1 MINTYGMNG
10 NHSKPLIDV
19 CLTPALFHLYDS
31 SNSIVVVIDVL
42 RATSSICVAFHH
54 GVKSILPVSEIE
66 EAIAYKQKGYLVAV
80 ERNGSKMDGFEFG
93 NSPFDFMNAD
103 LKDRELVLTTTNG
116 TKAIRTAR
124 NAYKVVIGSFLNLD
138 ILCRWLIAQNK
149 NVIALCAG
157 WKNSFNLED
166 TLLAGA
172 LVYRLREHFAFSF
185 GRDACIAAEYLYL
198 LAKKDMFQF
207 LKESSHRLRL
217 EKLGI
222 EKDIEFCLTPD
233 SAPVLPVLNNQILIN
248 ELSVT
253 SDSLTS

>member
-19 CLTPALFHLYDS
+19 CFTPALFHLYDPKD
-31 SNSIVVVIDVL
+31 SIVVVIDVL
-42 RATSSICVAFHH
+42 RATSSICVAFHY
-54 GVKSILPVSEIE
+54 GVKSIIPVAEVD
-66 EAIAYKQKGYLVAV
+66 EAIRYKQKGYLVAV
-80 ERNGSKMDGFEFG
+80 ERQGSKVEGFDFG
-93 NSPFDFMNAD
+93 NSPYDFMNPE
-103 LKDRELVLTTTNG
+103 LNGKDIVLTTTNG
-116 TKAIRTAR
+116 THAIQTVK
-124 NAYKVVIGSFLNLD
+124 NSYKVVVGSFLNLD
-138 ILCRWLIAQNK
+138 ILCRWLSKKNK

-172 LVYRLREHFAFSF
+172 LVYRLRENFAFCY

-222 EKDIEFCLTPD
+222 EKDIELCLTPD
-233 SAPVLPVLNNQILIN
+233 TAPVIPVL
-248 ELSVT
+248 EGT
-253 SDSLTS
+253 SLVNDHIGISALTES

>member
-10 NHSKPLIDV
+10 NNSKPLIDV
-19 CLTPALFHLYDS
+19 CFTPALFHLYDPKD
-31 SNSIVVVIDVL
+31 SIVVVIDVL
-42 RATSSICVAFHH
+42 RASSSICVAFQQ
-54 GVKSILPVSEIE
+54 GVNSIIPVAEVD
-66 EAIAYKQKGYLVAV
+66 EALDYKKKGYLVAV
-80 ERNGSKMDGFEFG
+80 ERQGSKVEGFDLG
-93 NSPFDFMNAD
+93 NSPFDFMNPE
-103 LKDRELVLTTTNG
+103 LKGKDIILTTTNG
-116 TKAIRTAR
+116 THAINTAKISYR
-124 NAYKVVIGSFLNLD
+124 VVIGSFLNLD
-138 ILCRWLIAQNK
+138 ILCCWLAAQNR

-172 LVYRLREHFAFSF
+172 LVYRLREQFAFTY

-198 LAKKDMFQF
+198 LAKKNPYQF

-233 SAPVLPVLNNQILIN
+233 TAPVIPVLDGISLVND
-248 ELSVT
+248 SVGT
-253 SDSLTS
+253 SALAL